1 MMRRMRRTRAPAA
14 PAPSSLRCV
23 SPLLVLIALTGPAEA
38 LRLPPPPHCAR
49 ARNLVACE
57 GAALLTLA
65 EVEDAAREVGCEIK
79 INAVGPKFRLELLW
93 EGGKALPA
101 PRIQTLGYQDDSPPP
116 PELLGYCDG
125 FTQPSGATHLEAIEI
140 RKYTGFWARKKESGA
155 KRYAATKPLQP
166 GILLAHGTACWIREK
181 GPFSNA
187 KAQLLCIKDDERQ
200 QRPLIRFYRR
210 LGFKTLREIGSGLQS
225 VPDRIVWGGE
235 GTVMEIDIDVMRQS
249 QSAGTMIIRGL
260 RRGDKS

>member
-1 MMRRMRRTRAPAA
+1 MRMRVRAPA
-14 PAPSSLRCV
+14 PALRSLRRL
-23 SPLLVLIALTGPAEA
+23 SPLLALIALTGPVEA
-38 LRLPPPPHCAR
+38 LRLPPPPR

-57 GAALLTLA
+57 GAGLLTLA

-166 GILLAHGTACWIREK
+166 GILLAYGTACWIREK

-200 QRPLIRFYRR
+200 QRSLIRFYRR
-210 LGFKTLREIGSGLQS
+210 LGFEKLREIGSGLQS

-235 GTVMEIDIDVMRQS
+235 GTVMEIDVDVMRQS
-249 QSAGTMIIRGL
+249 QSAGAMIIRGI
-260 RRGDKS
+260 RRGGKS